1 MNIHT
6 HLSECVSVDGVR
18 SRVVVL
24 VNKVPILLSLA
35 LKSLFSP
42 VNVGRKVALVL
53 EEVGRGEREGR
64 VERWRRESGGSWQET
79 EGRLVRKGS
88 GRYMSTSPTPT
99 NRLTQSSC
107 QVVAL
112 TGGGIPAQL
121 SLRSSS
127 RE

>member
-1 MNIHT
+1 M
-6 HLSECVSVDGVR
+6 DGVR

-24 VNKVPILLSLA
+24 VNKVPIFSSLT
-35 LKSLFSP
+35 LKRLFSP

-53 EEVGRGEREGR
+53 EEVGRGRGKGGEKGGGE
-64 VERWRRESGGSWQET
+64 RESGGSWQET

-88 GRYMSTSPTPT
+88 GRYMSTSPTRT